1 MMLIVTVSQHQGTM
15 WQPVAAM
22 LLVLLLWTTALGADP
37 SSGAGPVD
45 IVTGVL
51 EEIDLKQLKGKIRTD
66 LGKPVFFEIVKPELF
81 QRIKVGERVTVQ
93 IDERGRAIKLIEV
106 PAPEL
111 QPS

>member
-1 MMLIVTVSQHQGTM
+1 M
-15 WQPVAAM
+15 AAM
-22 LLVLLLWTTALGADP
+22 LFVLLLWATWLGAEAP
-37 SSGAGPVD
+37 SETGPAD

-66 LGKPVFFEIVKPELF
+66 LGKPIFFKIVKPELF
-81 QRIKVGERVTVQ
+81 ERIKPGDRVTVQ
-93 IDERGRAIKLIEV
+93 LDERGRAVKLIEV